1 MSVPAVKGILFV
13 ALLSLAFSGAAQV
26 PGKVDAQSAELV
38 AELIGAPVFARDGE
52 QVGEVKGL
60 AFDDEGQPRE
70 LRMRTTRHLGLGT
83 RMVHVPE
90 GTFVVLRGAVSLE
103 MPADA
108 VYALPEVIDP
118 PGETR

>member
-1 MSVPAVKGILFV
+1 MSAGASKCILLV
-13 ALLSLAFSGAAQV
+13 ALLSLAFPGAAQA
-26 PGKVDAQSAELV
+26 PGKVDAQSAQLV

-52 QVGEVKGL
+52 QVGELKGL
-60 AFDDEGQPRE
+60 AFDD
-70 LRMRTTRHLGLGT
+70 GLGT
-83 RMVHVPE
+83 RMVLVPD
-90 GTFVVLRGAVSLE
+90 GTFIVLRGAVSLE